1 MFSIFHYMVENMYF
15 ISKLETN
22 KNKKKFK
29 FKDIAD
35 EWIIEKKGSV
45 KRSTCSVYEYVL
57 NRYILPI
64 VGEYT
69 LKELESFDINSYV
82 RYLSKT
88 LKPKTVRDVVARFKS
103 IIYLAN
109 EKYDAGIHYKKVE
122 MPKILQEP
130 MMVLGNGE
138 KKRLENKCK
147 KIGTAPSIGILL
159 CMYTGMRVGELCALR
174 WENIDL
180 DKGIIKVRKTL
191 QRIYIDEEKRTRVIE
206 DYPKSKSSS
215 RDIPLRDDLCS
226 LLFQMK
232 KENDSKA
239 LSEVLGHS
247 SVNITLNRYV
257 HSSYRVQKKYIEK
270 L

>member
-1 MFSIFHYMVENMYF
+1 MFSIF
-15 ISKLETN
+15 
-22 KNKKKFK
+22 
-29 FKDIAD
+29 
-35 EWIIEKKGSV
+35 
-45 KRSTCSVYEYVL
+45 
-57 NRYILPI
+57 
-64 VGEYT
+64 
-69 LKELESFDINSYV
+69 
-82 RYLSKT
+82 
-88 LKPKTVRDVVARFKS
+88 
-103 IIYLAN
+103 
-109 EKYDAGIHYKKVE
+109 HYKKVE

-159 CMYTGMRVGELCALR
+159 CMYTGMRVGDLCALR

-206 DYPKSKSSS
+206 DNPKSKSSS